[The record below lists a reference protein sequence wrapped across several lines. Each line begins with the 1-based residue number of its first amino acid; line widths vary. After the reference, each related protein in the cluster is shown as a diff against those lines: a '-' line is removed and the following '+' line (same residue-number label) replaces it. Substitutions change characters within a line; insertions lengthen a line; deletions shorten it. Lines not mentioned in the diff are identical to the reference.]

1 MTASAAK
8 EGLLAELLARP
19 ESFDLFQ
26 AISLL
31 EREGV
36 ARGFA
41 ELGADDGM
49 EAVRLRSH
57 VSLGFDSSDIYSA
70 REGSE
75 TGAAFSLTTPVL
87 SLAGQAG
94 AMPAAFTEMLLE
106 RNAAKDFATADF
118 LDIFQHRFLSL
129 FYQGRKKHRLG
140 LGWHSPTASS
150 VARCTDALCALGF
163 SPAVNPAVSPPAT
176 AANHVPWL
184 RHAGLLGGA
193 PRSMTGLTA
202 LLSDRFSLPVRG
214 EQFVGGWHPLES
226 DALTRLGSA
235 HRSPVLGQTATL
247 GRTYWDQAAG
257 IRLSSNAL
265 TLSRLQSLVPG
276 GREHADF
283 SATVRRYLPSD
294 TRVEVVLTPAP
305 DAMPAS
311 RLSAH
316 AGLKLGWTAWLTGTA
331 PGRQPLAAAR
341 FRLQAGSHE

>member
-1 MTASAAK
+1 MTASIDQP
-8 EGLLAELLARP
+8 GLLAELLARP

-41 ELGADDGM
+41 ELGAADGV
-49 EAVRLRSH
+49 EAIRLKSH
-57 VSLGFDSSDIYSA
+57 ISLGFDSSDIHRADEVTSA
-70 REGSE
+70 
-75 TGAAFSLTTPVL
+75 GAAFSLTTPVL

-94 AMPAAFTEMLLE
+94 ALPAAFTEMLLE

-140 LGWHSPTASS
+140 LGWHSPNASS
-150 VARCTDALCALGF
+150 VARCTDALCALGLNLPS
-163 SPAVNPAVSPPAT
+163 SPTTTSTRHA
-176 AANHVPWL
+176 PWL

-193 PRSMTGLTA
+193 PRSITGLTA
-202 LLSDRFSLPVRG
+202 MLSDRFSMPVRG

-235 HRSPVLGQTATL
+235 HRAPVLGQTATL
-247 GRTYWDQAAG
+247 GRRYWDQAAG
-257 IRLSSNAL
+257 IRLSSKAL
-265 TLSRLQSLVPG
+265 TLTRLQSLLPG

-294 TRVEVVLTPAP
+294 TLVDIALTPAP
-305 DAMPAS
+305 DALPQS
-311 RLSAH
+311 RLSVH
-316 AGLKLGWTAWLTGTA
+316 AGLKLGWTAWLTGATPA
-331 PGRQPLAAAR
+331 SKPLPAAR
-341 FRLQAGSHE
+341 FRLQASGHE

>member
-8 EGLLAELLARP
+8 DGLLAELLARP

-70 REGSE
+70 REGSD

-176 AANHVPWL
+176 AASHVPWL

-257 IRLSSNAL
+257 IRLRSNAL

-316 AGLKLGWTAWLTGTA
+316 AGLKLGWTAWLTGTTPA
-331 PGRQPLAAAR
+331 RQTLAAAR
-341 FRLQAGSHE
+341 FKLQAGSHE